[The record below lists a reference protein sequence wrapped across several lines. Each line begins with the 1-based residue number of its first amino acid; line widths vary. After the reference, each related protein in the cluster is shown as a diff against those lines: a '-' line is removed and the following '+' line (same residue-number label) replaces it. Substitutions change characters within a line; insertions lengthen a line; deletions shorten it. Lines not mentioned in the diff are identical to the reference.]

1 MPIDNVFIN
10 QLPRSRYFFK
20 NSYKPFAEC
29 FVVYSLT
36 KRGSFNWCNEGAILL
51 IEVYVFVADVCAYK
65 KPCQNG
71 GECSS
76 SGDSYT
82 CSCVEGFQGKNC
94 ETGK

>member
-1 MPIDNVFIN
+1 M
-10 QLPRSRYFFK
+10 R
-20 NSYKPFAEC
+20 E
-29 FVVYSLT
+29 
-36 KRGSFNWCNEGAILL
+36 AILL
-51 IEVYVFVADVCAYK
+51 IEVCVFVADVCAYK

-94 ETGK
+94 ENGKLRLNEKFVTSESVRIKCLQYCDTF